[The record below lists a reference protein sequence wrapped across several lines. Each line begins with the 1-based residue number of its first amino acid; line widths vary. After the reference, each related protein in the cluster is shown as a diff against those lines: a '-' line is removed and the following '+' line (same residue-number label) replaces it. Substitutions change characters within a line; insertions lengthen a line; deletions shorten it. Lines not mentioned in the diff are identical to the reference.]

1 LNKWKVSKENQKLTV
16 GGGSGALLGSSGGLL
31 ATSGALLHVH
41 VHATSGFGFC
51 SESLGGLLVD
61 AESLL
66 YGIVGVVEEASY
78 GLAFDLGD
86 GMSVRTV
93 VK

>member
-1 LNKWKVSKENQKLTV
+1 MSKQNQELTAR
-16 GGGSGALLGSSGGLL
+16 GGSSALLGSSGGLL

-41 VHATSGFGFC
+41 VHTTSGFGFC

-66 YGIVGVVEEASY
+66 YGIVGVVEETSY
-78 GLAFDLGD
+78 GLAVDLGD
-86 GMSVRTV
+86 GMSVKTV